1 MRLKISSKRALSA
14 VILAGL
20 ALPVGFIFYS
30 ISKGPVR
37 NGAEVL
43 TGNTIAPYEQERARP
58 GLPIR
63 LKIPSINV
71 DAPIEHVG
79 LAPDGA
85 MDAPKERANAAWF
98 ELGQR
103 PGENGSAVI
112 AGHYGWANK
121 QASAFDNLYE
131 LRPGDRLYIEDDR
144 GTIISFVVRESR
156 RYDPDADAG
165 DVFGSGDGKAH
176 LNLITCEGAWDK
188 VSRTYSQRLVVFTD
202 RE

>member
-43 TGNTIAPYEQERARP
+43 TGNTTAPYEQERARP

-63 LKIPSINV
+63 LKIPNINV

-85 MDAPKERANAAWF
+85 MDVPKERANAAWF
-98 ELGQR
+98 ELGRR
-103 PGENGSAVI
+103 PGENGSALL
-112 AGHYGWANK
+112 ARHYGWKNGK
-121 QASAFDNLYE
+121 SSVFDNLYK
-131 LRPGDRLYIEDDR
+131 LRKGDKLYIEDDK
-144 GTIISFVVRESR
+144 GVIVSFVVREIR
-156 RYDPDADAG
+156 RYDP
-165 DVFGSGDGKAH
+165 
-176 LNLITCEGAWDK
+176 N
-188 VSRTYSQRLVVFTD
+188 
-202 RE
+202 

>member
-20 ALPVGFIFYS
+20 ALPVGFLFYF

-43 TGNTIAPYEQERARP
+43 TGNTTAPYEQERARP

-63 LKIPSINV
+63 LKIPNINV

-85 MDAPKERANAAWF
+85 
-98 ELGQR
+98 
-103 PGENGSAVI
+103 
-112 AGHYGWANK
+112 
-121 QASAFDNLYE
+121 
-131 LRPGDRLYIEDDR
+131 
-144 GTIISFVVRESR
+144 
-156 RYDPDADAG
+156 
-165 DVFGSGDGKAH
+165 AH

>member
-20 ALPVGFIFYS
+20 ALPVGLLFYS
-30 ISKGPVR
+30 IPKSPVR
-37 NGAEVL
+37 NGAAAL
-43 TGNTIAPYEQERARP
+43 TGNTTVPYEQEQARP

-71 DAPIEHVG
+71 NAPIEHVG

-85 MDAPKERANAAWF
+85 MDAPKERANVAWF
-98 ELGQR
+98 ELGRR

-112 AGHYGWANK
+112 AGHYGWENK

-165 DVFGSGDGKAH
+165 DVFGSGDGEAH